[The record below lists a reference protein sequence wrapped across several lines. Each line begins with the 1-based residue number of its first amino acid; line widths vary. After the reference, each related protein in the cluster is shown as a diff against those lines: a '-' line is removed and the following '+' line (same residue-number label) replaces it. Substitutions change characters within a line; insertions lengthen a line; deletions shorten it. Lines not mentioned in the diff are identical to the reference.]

1 MPKVVV
7 KNTQLTWYFWGG
19 ENMETRKEKMSSIDD
34 LLREK
39 EKIEQSITDR
49 FSEYVTIMFTDIAGY
64 TRFVETHGDL
74 NAKSLLLCHNE
85 MVFDCIKKN
94 QGKVIKTIGD
104 AVMASFEKPLDA
116 VKASVAT
123 QTALK
128 VYNET
133 ASPQKKIN
141 IRIGLNTGNAIK
153 DKDDYFGDAVNVAAR
168 IESAGSAGQVLV
180 SQSVFNAVK
189 EEDSILIRHHGQK
202 AVKGKSEP
210 LELYRVFLSQDELT
224 SAENEAQKARESKA
238 SQENS
243 DRESSHAENG
253 HADFASHWQGA
264 DKTMEEDSISG
275 TQESDRSHELINANY
290 SALPFENGTQSTR
303 TRSAHRF
310 DLIWKFSLPVMICL
324 GLFIYLYPQLAPS
337 EKTTTLLN
345 QYIQAFN
352 LLRSGDVAG
361 AKTIFLGF
369 GEDNAKCQ
377 EGLAAIA
384 YKNNAYDQAKAF
396 SDRSIAADSTVFYPR
411 VIKGNLF
418 FDTGKIDE
426 ARKNYSEALNY
437 ESPIDWQKG
446 ELYFRLGRLSSMEK
460 DPEKALTY
468 YEKAVGLDRTNA
480 DIITAKGVVY
490 EKLGQ
495 MDNALMSYDAAL
507 KIDPDHP
514 MANTFYR
521 QIKRDMEL
529 AENKEKQARVDA
541 LVSDLIAT
549 MEKRKQGGATSTG
562 SGEVN
567 GGRPLDVWTSRPV
580 TLFMAGR
587 ERSGA
592 FSLQEGEDQFF
603 ELALLEALG
612 HSGKI
617 SIVDR
622 ALLDKLLGELKL
634 GASALADPAT
644 ALQLGRLVSA
654 RLIGNLKFLGYAGET
669 KIFLKFIETETSS
682 IKINLSGSVG
692 QDIAPDIL
700 AEQFAKEII
709 EKVPA
714 VFPIRGRISEIDDSA
729 ALLNIGTS
737 QGVETGMILRVFPA
751 EAVTNSLKRKTV
763 GAIKVIE
770 VMPDACRGEIV
781 KGKDIV
787 DATHVVEAFSS

>member
-1 MPKVVV
+1 
-7 KNTQLTWYFWGG
+7 
-19 ENMETRKEKMSSIDD
+19 MERDKEKSSSIDD

-74 NAKSLLLCHNE
+74 AAKTLLYRHNK
-85 MVFDCIKKN
+85 MVFKCIKEYH
-94 QGKVIKTIGD
+94 GVVVKTIGD
-104 AVMASFEKPLDA
+104 AVMASFQNPLDA
-116 VKASVAT
+116 VNASVAT
-123 QTALK
+123 QRALK
-128 VYNET
+128 NYNET
-133 ASPQKKIN
+133 APPQKKIN
-141 IRIGLNTGNAIK
+141 IRIGLNTGSAIK

-180 SQSVFNAVK
+180 SQSVYDAVK
-189 EEDSILIRHHGQK
+189 EENSILIRHHGQK
-202 AVKGKSEP
+202 AVKGKSKP
-210 LELYRVFLSQDELT
+210 LELYRVFLSQEELA
-224 SAENEAQKARESKA
+224 SVENEAEQARETEAGQAHSA
-238 SQENS
+238 RQ
-243 DRESSHAENG
+243 RESSHAENG
-253 HADFASHWQGA
+253 HADFASHWQGG
-264 DKTMEEDSISG
+264 DETMEGDPVSG
-275 TQESDRSHELINANY
+275 AQESGESHELINANY
-290 SALPFENGTQSTR
+290 SALPFENGTPSTR
-303 TRSAHRF
+303 PRSAHRF

-324 GLFIYLYPQLAPS
+324 GLFIYLYPHFAPS
-337 EKTTTLLN
+337 EKSATLLN

-352 LLRSGDVAG
+352 LLRSGDVEG

-369 GEDNAKCQ
+369 GKDHAKCQ

-384 YKNNAYDQAKAF
+384 YHNNAYDQAKAF
-396 SDRSIAADSTVFYPR
+396 CDRSIASDSTGFYPR

-418 FDTGKIDE
+418 FDTGKIDA
-426 ARKNYSEALNY
+426 ARKTYSEALNY
-437 ESPIDWQKG
+437 TSPINWQKG
-446 ELYFRLGRLSSMEK
+446 ELYFRLGRLSSIEK
-460 DPEKALTY
+460 EPEKALTY
-468 YEKAVGLDRTNA
+468 YEKAMDLDRTNA
-480 DIITAKGVVY
+480 DIVTAKGVIY
-490 EKLGQ
+490 EKMGQ
-495 MDNALMSYDAAL
+495 IDKALMSYDAAL

-514 MANTFYR
+514 LANTFYR
-521 QIKRDMEL
+521 QIKRDMER

-549 MEKRKQGGATSTG
+549 MEKRKQGNINLSNG
-562 SGEVN
+562 SDKINGE
-567 GGRPLDVWTSRPV
+567 RPVDEWTSRPV
-580 TLFMAGR
+580 TLFMANR

-603 ELALLEALG
+603 ELALLETLG
-612 HSGKI
+612 NSKKI

-682 IKINLSGSVG
+682 VKINLSGSVG
-692 QDIAPDIL
+692 HDIAPDVL
-700 AEQFAKEII
+700 AEQFAKEIM

-714 VFPIRGRISEIDDSA
+714 VFPIRGRIAEIDGSA
-729 ALLNIGTS
+729 VLLNIGTS
-737 QGVETGMILRVFPA
+737 QGVETGMIMRVFPA

-763 GAIKVIE
+763 GAIKVTE

-781 KGKDIV
+781 KGKNV
-787 DATHVVEAFSS
+787 MDATHVVEAFSS